1 MFRTINLE
9 SNKKLILLILDGW
22 GISSDKDK
30 SAIDQ
35 AKTPFYDSLIN
46 NYPNAQ
52 LLTHGESVGLP
63 KGQMGN
69 SEVGHMNIG
78 AGRIVFQEL
87 AKINKEIETG
97 NFRNNKKLNELVDN
111 AISNQKKLAKVSKT
125 PGKTKLFNFFKLA
138 NGYIVDFPGYGYSKV
153 SKSQKKEWSKEIPK
167 YFDMRKNLT
176 GAVIFT
182 DIRNPMRELDISMFE
197 MLHQRGIPILI
208 VLTKSDKVSEKAA
221 LEIYSELQDVFG
233 YCLCF
238 SIKDKSSIG
247 DLVLSVNEL
256 LSS

>member
-1 MFRTINLE
+1 MKFDFKYLDLRFVE
-9 SNKKLILLILDGW
+9 SAAKYDQCLTHESAEIAFVGASNAGK
-22 GISSDKDK
+22 S
-30 SAIDQ
+30 SAI
-35 AKTPFYDSLIN
+35 
-46 NYPNAQ
+46 
-52 LLTHGESVGLP
+52 
-63 KGQMGN
+63 
-69 SEVGHMNIG
+69 
-78 AGRIVFQEL
+78 
-87 AKINKEIETG
+87 
-97 NFRNNKKLNELVDN
+97 N